1 MELKCKLN
9 KPYTQKQRFD
19 FIIEQNRKNRY
30 NIRETE
36 EALEAWGYTEDE
48 IQSQKEDEL
57 NKLTMTPLDLITAI
71 KSTGLT
77 DEQVEN
83 FLNNNLA
90 IKHQLLFCRDVY
102 CGVVRQMCP
111 IQITEDV
118 SLTDEMVIKLFKNK
132 YGIDG

>member
-1 MELKCKLN
+1 MEIKNKLL
-9 KPYTQKQRFD
+9 KPYTNIEKMN
-19 FIIEQNRKNRY
+19 FIIAQNQKLGY
-30 NIRETE
+30 EIKETE
-36 EALEAWGYTEDE
+36 EALEAWGRTEEE
-48 IQSQKEDEL
+48 IRELKEETL
-57 NKLTMTPLDLITAI
+57 NRLKMTPLDLITAI

-83 FLNNNLA
+83 FLNNNLS

-118 SLTDEMVIKLFKNK
+118 SLTDEMIVKLFKNK
-132 YGIDG
+132 YNME